1 MTKEEIYR
9 YLYTNSA
16 SFGMGEIIRAMVEAL
31 IIAALIYGTYY
42 LAYRGVAYNKKFNGT
57 LVVVSLISCV
67 IMLMISSNI
76 IISLGMVGALS
87 IVRFRTAIKDSRDTA
102 FIFWAIAEGLCV
114 GSNNMRLASV
124 TTIFIS
130 AVILFLNFVPTL
142 GDKYLLII
150 RTDKE
155 MEDISAVE
163 KHVQTLSK
171 HVKLRALNEL
181 GDRRE
186 VIFELKGKT
195 DLEAI
200 DQISK
205 LNGVSSVNW
214 VSESGEDVG

>member
-181 GDRRE
+181 GARRE

-195 DLEAI
+195 NLKAI